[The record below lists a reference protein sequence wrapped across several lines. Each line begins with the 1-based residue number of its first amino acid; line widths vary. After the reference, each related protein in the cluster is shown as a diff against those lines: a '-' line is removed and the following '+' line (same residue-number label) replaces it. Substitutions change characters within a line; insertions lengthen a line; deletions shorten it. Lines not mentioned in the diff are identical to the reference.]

1 MFDNQN
7 LLGIN
12 GLGRIA
18 KLTLW
23 EHVRLKHFDGFVVN
37 IGREV
42 GTGLDAVIHTIERD
56 STYGTLKRFLYG
68 YSENT
73 FDIQIHFL

>member
-1 MFDNQN
+1 MSDNRN

-23 EHVRLKHFDGFVVN
+23 EHIRLKHFDGFVVN

-42 GTGLDAVIHTIERD
+42 GTGT
-56 STYGTLKRFLYG
+56 
-68 YSENT
+68 
-73 FDIQIHFL
+73 